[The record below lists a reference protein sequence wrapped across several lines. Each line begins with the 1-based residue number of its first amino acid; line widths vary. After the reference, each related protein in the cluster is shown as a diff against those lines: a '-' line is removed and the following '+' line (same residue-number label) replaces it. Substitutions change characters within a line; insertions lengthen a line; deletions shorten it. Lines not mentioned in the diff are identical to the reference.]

1 MDRQDSMARRG
12 TLLDEIK
19 ARSPGF
25 LRAREVPIAI
35 IFLLICLFFWQQ
47 RPEVFLRSAN
57 LAIIMRF
64 VATFGLL
71 AIGELLVIIT
81 GGIDLSVGS
90 MTALTGVLA
99 ATLMLKGVDEIPLL
113 QEILTSAGSMS
124 IFPAIILVLLFGGL
138 IGLWHG
144 LFVTKLNI
152 PPFIITL
159 GTWLMARGAAAY
171 ITRGYP
177 VVFPSD
183 SAFLNLGQGEV
194 VLGSGRDAFQIPNM
208 FIILVGAAVLA
219 VLILN
224 TTTLG
229 RHIYAV
235 GGNIEAARLSGVNV
249 DRVRMFAYFSSGVM
263 GALVGVL
270 LASRLGQ
277 GTPTVG
283 TAYELWAIAAT
294 VIGGTSLFGGEG
306 SVIGVI
312 LGAAIMGVMQNG
324 MVLLNVSSYL
334 QEIVL
339 GIVLVIAVTWDMW
352 RRHRSD

>member
-1 MDRQDSMARRG
+1 MNIRDAITDHS
-12 TLLDEIK
+12 LLGGFMS
-19 ARSPGF
+19 RSPGF
-25 LRAREVPIAI
+25 LRARELPIGLV
-35 IFLLICLFFWQQ
+35 FLALCAFFWQEK
-47 RPEVFLRSAN
+47 PDVFLRSAN

-71 AIGELLVIIT
+71 GIGELLVIIT

-90 MTALTGVLA
+90 MTALTGVLT
-99 ATLMLKGVDEIPLL
+99 ATLMLKGIDEVPLFDRIFESASPMAMIPS
-113 QEILTSAGSMS
+113 IL
-124 IFPAIILVLLFGGL
+124 LVLGFGALVG
-138 IGLWHG
+138 IWHG

-183 SAFLNLGQGEV
+183 SAFLELGQGTLMFGE
-194 VLGSGRDAFQIPNM
+194 GRDAFQIPNM
-208 FIILVGAAVLA
+208 FLVLTGAALLVA
-219 VLILN
+219 IILN

-235 GGNIEAARLSGVNV
+235 GGNIEAARVSGINV
-249 DRVRMFAYFSSGVM
+249 DRVRMFCYASSGAM

-283 TAYELWAIAAT
+283 SAYELWAIAAT

-306 SVIGVI
+306 TVLGVI

-324 MVLLNVSSYL
+324 MVLMNVSSYS
-334 QEIVL
+334 QEVML
-339 GIVLVIAVTWDMW
+339 GVVLVIAVTWDMW
-352 RRHRSD
+352 RRHRSG